1 MNPLVSIIIPAYN
14 AEKFILETINSALN
28 QSYTP
33 IEIIVVDDGSTDKT
47 VAIINAKKSEQIK
60 VISKNNEGA
69 SKAKQIGLDHA
80 NGQFI
85 QYLDADDILS
95 KDKIAIQVTAL
106 TANPDQVAVCSTVH
120 FQSDEDYLLQLPS
133 PYEEKFLYT
142 TNKPVDFLIN
152 LWGGNGNGG
161 SMIQPNAFLTPISVI
176 KRAGPWNT
184 EISPCSDEDG
194 EYFCRVILASKGIQY
209 TEKAFNYYRK
219 FIKRNSLSSLKNY
232 TSIYNSYQSVLL
244 KQQEL
249 FKYNTGETAKFA
261 IARQLITIAIES
273 YPQFTKLSNNIIDD
287 VKKLGKYKFTP
298 IMSGGPKLILLS
310 KIIGWRI
317 ARLIQNY
324 RYQKKFK

>member
-47 VAIINAKKSEQIK
+47 VAIINAKKSAQIK

-120 FQSDEDYLLQLPS
+120 FQSDENYWEQLPNAH
-133 PYEEKFLYT
+133 EEKYLFS
-142 TNKPVDFLIN
+142 TNSPAEFLIN

-161 SMIQPNAFLTPISVI
+161 SMIQPNAFLTPLSVI

-184 EISPCSDEDG
+184 SISPCPDEDG
-194 EYFCRVILASKGIQY
+194 EYFCRIILASKGIIY
-209 TEKAFNYYRK
+209 TKNALNYYRK
-219 FIKRNSLSSLKNY
+219 FSARNSLSALKSY
-232 TSIYNSYQSVLL
+232 DALYNSYQSVLL

-249 FKYNTGETAKFA
+249 FKYNNSDSAKFA
-261 IARQLITIAIES
+261 IARQLISTAIEA
-273 YPQFTKLSNNIIDD
+273 YPKYTKLTKLIIKSI
-287 VKKLGKYKFTP
+287 KKLGKYKFTS
-298 IMSGGPKLILLS
+298 IMSGGPKLHFVSRIL
-310 KIIGWRI
+310 GWRI
-317 ARLIQNY
+317 ARLIQY
-324 RYQKKFK
+324 YIK